1 MVQKVIFWTLSAA
14 KVMTMLMML
23 ETNIEKITP
32 MRMIVLV
39 ESDRSSLYESPRMTS
54 SEPNANKIAITIV
67 PANGKPGSVTP
78 KAMAQTAPSDA
89 PDETPSVEPS
99 ASGFLS
105 SPCIA
110 APARD
115 RAAPVS
121 ATHST
126 RGQPDGH
133 DGRDEPLGQRA
144 ARELRGKKRQRVAKR
159 HADAAD
165 ADAEA
170 QHRQRHDRK
179 QKILPESECFVI
191 PGACCASCGYFIL

>member
-67 PANGKPGSVTP
+67 PANGKPVSVTP

-126 RGQPDGH
+126 RGSRMGMM
-133 DGRDEPLGQRA
+133 DETSPSGSAPPVSFA
-144 ARELRGKKRQRVAKR
+144 AKNASVSPSGTRTLPMQT
-159 HADAAD
+159 
-165 ADAEA
+165 
-170 QHRQRHDRK
+170 QRH
-179 QKILPESECFVI
+179 ST
-191 PGACCASCGYFIL
+191 ASVTTANRRYSQSLNVS

>member
-1 MVQKVIFWTLSAA
+1 
-14 KVMTMLMML
+14 
-23 ETNIEKITP
+23 
-32 MRMIVLV
+32 
-39 ESDRSSLYESPRMTS
+39 MTS

-121 ATHST
+121 ATHRT
-126 RGQPDGH
+126 RGSRMGMM
-133 DGRDEPLGQRA
+133 DETSPSGSAPPVSFA
-144 ARELRGKKRQRVAKR
+144 AKNASVSPSGTRTLPMQT
-159 HADAAD
+159 
-165 ADAEA
+165 
-170 QHRQRHDRK
+170 QRH
-179 QKILPESECFVI
+179 ST
-191 PGACCASCGYFIL
+191 ASVTTANRRYSQSLNVS

>member
-1 MVQKVIFWTLSAA
+1 
-14 KVMTMLMML
+14 MTMLMML

-110 APARD
+110 AKNAS
-115 RAAPVS
+115 VS
-121 ATHST
+121 PSGTRTLPMQTQRHST
-126 RGQPDGH
+126 
-133 DGRDEPLGQRA
+133 
-144 ARELRGKKRQRVAKR
+144 
-159 HADAAD
+159 
-165 ADAEA
+165 
-170 QHRQRHDRK
+170 
-179 QKILPESECFVI
+179 
-191 PGACCASCGYFIL
+191 ASVTTANRRYSQSLNVS